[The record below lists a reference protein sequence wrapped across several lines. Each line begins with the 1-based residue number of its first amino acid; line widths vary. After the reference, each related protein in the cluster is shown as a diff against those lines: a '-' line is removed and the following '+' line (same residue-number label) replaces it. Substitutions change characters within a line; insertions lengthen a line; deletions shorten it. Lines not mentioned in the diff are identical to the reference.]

1 MAEIEQGTGLFALAE
16 SIPEVQSL
24 LSGLTKAPASAKAG
38 REQVVFGMKGSAKAF
53 FACLVHRAT
62 GRPVVVITPSWQ
74 EAESIKEDF
83 APWTPNGVLV
93 FPPHE
98 VVPPGAKA
106 YNPEVSGLR
115 MGVLYTLCDYSQRN
129 MLDRLPILICPVA
142 SLMRRLPP
150 KETMTRSLVRLR
162 VGDTLEPEDLAERLA
177 ENGYRF
183 EPLVGDTGEFSR
195 RGGIVDVYPVTSNV
209 PVRIEF
215 WGDEILSIREFD
227 PQTQRSVNELKETV
241 VFAAREAFPQ
251 DPRVD
256 IVSRGDSASVGA
268 RDTDMDEGVWTDTF
282 FHYLPGDAIF
292 LVDDESKVREA
303 AESYQEEFEAL
314 RGTASKGSGTSAV
327 SSKNAIYVRW
337 DEVVKLRKA
346 FDCIY
351 LAGISRRL
359 GGISPSNV
367 VELLTQDAPRFLGQW
382 KSLLFELK
390 RLKKEGYVVVILAS
404 TKETLDRMTQ
414 DLLDGDVPVSRSEIL
429 RKMPLPGIVHLSIG
443 RLNNGFSLNNGKI
456 LVLSDA
462 DVFGRS
468 LRRQSRTTKATKRR
482 RTGAL
487 TTFENLKPGDY
498 VVHVNHG
505 IARYMGLKRMKI
517 TGGTEREY
525 LFLQYAGEDVLYVP
539 TDQMDRIQKYVGA
552 EGHEPKLSRLG
563 GGEWAKTKGKVKEA
577 VTKMAR
583 SLLDLY
589 TARQT
594 VTGHA
599 FGQDTP
605 WQKEFED
612 AFEYQET
619 PDQIQAT
626 AEIKA
631 DMESSKP
638 MDRLLCGDVGY
649 GKTEVA
655 LRAAFKAVMD
665 GKQVAVLVPT
675 TILAEQ
681 HYSTFRRR
689 LEGYPIKVEVLSRF
703 KTPSQQEKVIRSVAS
718 GNVDIVIGTHRL
730 LQEDVRFRDL
740 GLLIVDEEHRF
751 GVAHKERIK
760 ELKKDIDVLTLSAT
774 PIPRTLHMALT
785 GLRDISVME
794 TPPEDRFPVQTYVV
808 EYSDDVIRE
817 AISRE
822 MSRGG
827 QVYYVHNRIETIE
840 RARDHLASLFP
851 RAKTAIAHGQMKE
864 EELEQVMIDFLE
876 RRFDILVS
884 TTIIESG
891 LDIGNVNTL
900 IVEDADRF
908 GLAQLYQLRGR
919 VGRSNRVA
927 YAYFTYRPE
936 KILGE
941 AAEKRLKAIEEFAEL
956 GSGFKLALR
965 DLEIR
970 GAGNLLGP
978 QQHGFMVSVGFEL
991 YTQMLSDAVREL
1003 RGDSPAEKKPQATV
1017 ELNVDAFIPSD
1028 YIPDTSQRMDMY
1040 RKLAQAIEASEVKEI
1055 MDEFSDRFGPLPS
1068 QVLNLVKIAAI
1079 RCHAEKLGIRYV
1091 GELGE
1096 REGLRAH
1103 KAVILKW
1110 RTVPP
1115 SPSEL
1120 SVALGPDF
1128 KRMVTV
1134 LPGRR
1139 REILI
1144 RLPELNPQHAVSRGV
1159 GKSPRGNTFLDR
1171 GQKPRTSE
1179 KGSRTHGEKTVQAGG
1194 RPSSDKKESVLDG
1207 VLYIMEALLNSNVPD
1222 NMRLI
1227 LGKAGS
1233 GGSYE

>member
-1 MAEIEQGTGLFALAE
+1 MAEIEQGAGLFALAE
-16 SIPEVQSL
+16 SIPEVESIL
-24 LSGLTKAPASAKAG
+24 DGLKRRPAAG
-38 REQVVFGMKGSAKAF
+38 KIGSEQVVFGMKGSAKAF
-53 FACLVHRAT
+53 LACLLHRST
-62 GRPVVVITPSWQ
+62 GRPVVVVTPSWQ

-83 APWTPNGVLV
+83 VPWVPEGAMV

-98 VVPPGAKA
+98 VVPVGAKV
-106 YNPEVSGLR
+106 YSPEVSGLR
-115 MGVLYTLCDYSQRN
+115 LGVLHTLCDLTQRK
-129 MLDRLPILICPVA
+129 MLDRLPILICPAA

-150 KETMTRSLVRLR
+150 KEAMTRSLIRLR
-162 VGDTLEPEDLAERLA
+162 VGDVLEPEDLAERLV
-177 ENGYRF
+177 ENGYRH
-183 EPLVGDTGEFSR
+183 EPIVGDVGEFSR
-195 RGGIVDVYPVTSNV
+195 RGGIVDVYPVTSSAPIRV
-209 PVRIEF
+209 EF

-227 PQTQRSVNELKETV
+227 PETQRSMRELEETV
-241 VFAAREAFPQ
+241 VFAAKEVLLDDRDDGVAIASGG
-251 DPRVD
+251 RVT
-256 IVSRGDSASVGA
+256 SPGASGTVTGRPA
-268 RDTDMDEGVWTDTF
+268 RTNTF
-282 FHYLPGDAIF
+282 FDYIPHDAIF
-292 LVDDESKVREA
+292 LVDDEDKVREA
-303 AESYQEEFEAL
+303 ALSYQEEFEAL
-314 RGTASKGSGTSAV
+314 PDTRPKGSAGGVFTSKRVA
-327 SSKNAIYVRW
+327 YLGW

-367 VELLTQDAPRFLGQW
+367 VELPAKDAPRFLGQW
-382 KSLLFELK
+382 KSLVSELK
-390 RLKKEGYVVVILAS
+390 RLKKEGHVVVILAS

-414 DLLDGDVPVSRSEIL
+414 DLLDVEVPVSRTEVL
-429 RKMPLPGIVHLSIG
+429 RKMPLPGIVHICVG
-443 RLNNGFSLNNGKI
+443 RLGNGFFLDKGRI
-456 LVLSDA
+456 LVLSDS
-462 DVFGRS
+462 DIFGRS
-468 LRRQSRTTKATKRR
+468 LRRQTRTVRRR
-482 RTGAL
+482 RTPAL
-487 TTFENLKPGDY
+487 TTFEDLKPGDY

-505 IARYMGLKRMKI
+505 IAKYMGLKTMRVA
-517 TGGTEREY
+517 GGTEREY

-539 TDQMDRIQKYVGA
+539 TDQMDRIQKYIGA

-563 GGEWAKTKGKVKEA
+563 GGEWAKTKGKVREA

-583 SLLDLY
+583 SLLELY
-589 TARQT
+589 TTRQT
-594 VTGHA
+594 VSGHA
-599 FGQDTP
+599 FNQDTP
-605 WQKEFED
+605 WQKEFEE

-626 AEIKA
+626 EEIKA
-631 DMESSKP
+631 DMERSKP

-689 LEGYPIKVEVLSRF
+689 LKGYPINVEVLSRF
-703 KTPSQQEKVIRSVAS
+703 KTPSQQEKVIRSLAS

-740 GLLIVDEEHRF
+740 GLLIVDEEQRF
-751 GVAHKERIK
+751 GVAHKERMK

-785 GLRDISVME
+785 GLRDISIME

-840 RARDHLASLFP
+840 RAKDHLASLFP
-851 RAKTAIAHGQMKE
+851 RAKIAVAHGQMKE
-864 EELEQVMIDFLE
+864 EELEQVMIEFLE
-876 RRFDILVS
+876 RRYDILVT

-900 IVEDADRF
+900 IVEEVDRF

-941 AAEKRLKAIEEFAEL
+941 AAEKRLQAIEEFTEL

-991 YTQMLSDAVREL
+991 YSQMLSDAVREL
-1003 RGDSPAEKKPQATV
+1003 RGDLPAEKKPQATV
-1017 ELNVDAFIPSD
+1017 EMNADAFIPSD
-1028 YIPDTSQRMDMY
+1028 YVPDTSQRMDMY
-1040 RKLAQAIEASEVKEI
+1040 RKLAQAFEVSEVEDI
-1055 MDEFSDRFGPLPS
+1055 NEEFEDRFGRPPE
-1068 QVLNLVKIAAI
+1068 QVVNLTKVAMV
-1079 RCHAEKLGIRYV
+1079 RCYAERLGIRYV

-1096 REGLRAH
+1096 REGGRGH

-1110 RTVPP
+1110 KTVPP
-1115 SPSEL
+1115 SPAEL
-1120 SVALGPDF
+1120 AAALGPDF
-1128 KRMVTV
+1128 KRRVTV

-1139 REILI
+1139 REVLI
-1144 RLPELNPQHAVSRGV
+1144 RLPASICHVTGLETAKSTRKGPGPNSGMESRTGQRLRQTRGLEGGPTVGPPSNDGSHAV
-1159 GKSPRGNTFLDR
+1159 LD
-1171 GQKPRTSE
+1171 
-1179 KGSRTHGEKTVQAGG
+1179 A
-1194 RPSSDKKESVLDG
+1194 
-1207 VLYIMEALLNSNVPD
+1207 VLYIMESLSSSNAGS
-1222 NMRLI
+1222 NTRYM

-1233 GGSYE
+1233 GGFEE

>member
-16 SIPEVQSL
+16 SIPEVESV
-24 LSGLTKAPASAKAG
+24 LSGLTKAPALAKVG
-38 REQVVFGMKGSAKAF
+38 SEQVVFGVRGSAKAF

-74 EAESIKEDF
+74 EAESMKEDF

-98 VVPPGAKA
+98 VVPPGAKV
-106 YNPEVSGLR
+106 YSPEVSGLR
-115 MGVLYTLCDYSQRN
+115 LEVLHTLCDLSQRN
-129 MLDRLPILICPVA
+129 MLDRMPILICPVA

-150 KETMTRSLVRLR
+150 KEAMTSSLIRLR
-162 VGDTLEPEDLAERLA
+162 VGDAFEPEDLAERLA
-177 ENGYRF
+177 KNGYRF
-183 EPLVGDTGEFSR
+183 ETLVGNTGEFSR
-195 RGGIVDVYPVTSNV
+195 RGGIVDVYPMTSSA

-215 WGDEILSIREFD
+215 WGDEIFSIREFD
-227 PQTQRSVNELKETV
+227 PQTQRSVKELKETV
-241 VFAAREAFPQ
+241 VFAAHEAFPEER
-251 DPRVD
+251 RVD
-256 IVSRGDSASVGA
+256 VTPSKGSAAVGA
-268 RDTDMDEGVWTDTF
+268 RDVDMNEDVGADTF
-282 FHYLPGDAIF
+282 FHYLPRDAIF

-314 RGTASKGSGTSAV
+314 EGTSSKRSGPDTI
-327 SSKNAIYVRW
+327 SSKNSVYVRW
-337 DEVVKLRKA
+337 NELVKLKKA

-367 VELLTQDAPRFLGQW
+367 VELSTQDAPRFLGQW
-382 KSLLFELK
+382 KSFLSELK
-390 RLKKEGYVVVILAS
+390 RLKKDGYVVVILAS

-414 DLLDGDVPVSRSEIL
+414 DLLDGNVPVSRSEVL
-429 RKMPLPGIVHLSIG
+429 RKMPLPGIVHLTIG
-443 RLNNGFSLNNGKI
+443 RLSNGFSLKNGRI
-456 LVLSDA
+456 LVLSDG

-468 LRRQSRTTKATKRR
+468 LRRQSKAAKRR
-482 RTGAL
+482 RAGAL
-487 TTFENLKPGDY
+487 TTFEDLKPGDY
-498 VVHVNHG
+498 VVHINHG
-505 IARYMGLKRMKI
+505 IAKYMGLKTMKI

-577 VTKMAR
+577 VTQMAR

-589 TARQT
+589 AARQT

-599 FGQDTP
+599 FGPDTP

-689 LEGYPIKVEVLSRF
+689 LQGYPIKVEVLSRF
-703 KTPSQQEKVIRSVAS
+703 KTPSQQEKVIRSLAS
-718 GNVDIVIGTHRL
+718 GSVDIVIGTHRL

-851 RAKTAIAHGQMKE
+851 KAKITIAHGQMKE

-941 AAEKRLKAIEEFAEL
+941 AAEKRLQAIEEFAEL

-1003 RGDSPAEKKPQATV
+1003 RGDVPAEKKPQATV
-1017 ELNVDAFIPSD
+1017 ELNADAFIPSD

-1040 RKLAQAIEASEVKEI
+1040 RKLAQAVEASEVEEI
-1055 MDEFSDRFGPLPS
+1055 MEEFCDRFGPLPQ
-1068 QVLNLVKIAAI
+1068 QVLNLIKIAAI
-1079 RCHAEKLGIRYV
+1079 RCYAEKLGIRYV

-1096 REGLRAH
+1096 RDGFRGH

-1134 LPGRR
+1134 LPGKR
-1139 REILI
+1139 REIRI
-1144 RLPELNPQHAVSRGV
+1144 RLPELSAQHAMGLEPGR
-1159 GKSPRGNTFLDR
+1159 SPRRNVALDWGTRPRR
-1171 GQKPRTSE
+1171 GE
-1179 KGSRTHGEKTVQAGG
+1179 KGNSTHGERAVQVGCRA
-1194 RPSSDKKESVLDG
+1194 SSDEKHTVLDG
-1207 VLYIMEALLNSNVPD
+1207 VLYIMEALLNSDVRGD
-1222 NMRLI
+1222 MRFM

-1233 GGSYE
+1233 GGFRK